1 MYFLAYLV
9 VSSIQMGATIDY
21 AIVFTNRYLEL
32 KETMDNK
39 QAASTAL
46 NQSFPTILTSGSILT
61 LAGFLIGMI
70 STNAIIS
77 ALGTALGRGTL
88 ISIVIVMMVLPQMDG
103 VFYGLVKGDID
114 AKVELGNQQDLLL
127 TESNED
133 NIKID
138 EKQEDEDNENNEEEQ

>member
-39 QAASTAL
+39 EAASAAL
-46 NQSFPTILTSGSILT
+46 NQSFPTILTSGTILT
-61 LAGFLIGMI
+61 LAGFLIGKI

-77 ALGTALGRGTL
+77 ALGTVLGRGTL
-88 ISIVIVMMVLPQMDG
+88 L
-103 VFYGLVKGDID
+103 
-114 AKVELGNQQDLLL
+114 
-127 TESNED
+127 
-133 NIKID
+133 
-138 EKQEDEDNENNEEEQ
+138 